1 MHKATD
7 GMTQDELSRW
17 LADGQKWFEKWHEDG
32 YPFSEENIRHA
43 YELVGVEQAFAVTAD
58 LKARGEL
65 RSAMLMADL
74 ATEEADATSHEW
86 EQSHGC
92 GYRSFRNLVEYVID
106 DLRRNGS
113 FMGDRTEGIDLG
125 DWHSP
130 DISGAYIMK
139 GSLVFDQGRYEEALS
154 WYGKALEVNPSSAIT
169 ILEVSECH
177 KAMGNMAEALER
189 AKEALGIAWELS
201 TIAKARRTVAFC
213 EGELGDHDACAANL
227 VISGDYEPSIIVTNE
242 FLWLRSQGWAGQMT
256 LDDALRIAPEQ
267 TPGIAASNLAQEAMV
282 VTMKLIQEARIGD
295 ISLLQEIMTNLLMS
309 ERSTRSQVT
318 NREDVA
324 TA

>member
-1 MHKATD
+1 
-7 GMTQDELSRW
+7 
-17 LADGQKWFEKWHEDG
+17 
-32 YPFSEENIRHA
+32 
-43 YELVGVEQAFAVTAD
+43 
-58 LKARGEL
+58 
-65 RSAMLMADL
+65 
-74 ATEEADATSHEW
+74 
-86 EQSHGC
+86 
-92 GYRSFRNLVEYVID
+92 VEYVID